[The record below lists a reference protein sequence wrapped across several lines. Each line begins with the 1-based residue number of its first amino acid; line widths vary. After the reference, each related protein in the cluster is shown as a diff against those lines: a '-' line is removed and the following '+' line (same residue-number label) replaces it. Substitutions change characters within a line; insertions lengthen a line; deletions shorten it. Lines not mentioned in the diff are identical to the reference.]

1 MYMYLYMQFIFLL
14 FRGLLYVGMLKVLVE
29 VEIFVDMV
37 GGISIGV
44 FIGVLYADSVNMS
57 IFGQRVRE
65 WFIVREIFYVF
76 FLNKSQEGIL

>member
-1 MYMYLYMQFIFLL
+1 MIFIFFRLIFYVYVFVYVVYILL

-57 IFGQRVRE
+57 IFG
-65 WFIVREIFYVF
+65 
-76 FLNKSQEGIL
+76 

>member
-1 MYMYLYMQFIFLL
+1 MIFIFFRLNVFVYVVYILL

-57 IFGQRVRE
+57 IFG
-65 WFIVREIFYVF
+65 
-76 FLNKSQEGIL
+76 

>member
-1 MYMYLYMQFIFLL
+1 MIFIFFRLIFYINVFVYVVYILL

-57 IFGQRVRE
+57 IFG
-65 WFIVREIFYVF
+65 
-76 FLNKSQEGIL
+76 